1 MKTICA
7 FVRQNMSY
15 YKRDTAACLAAVI
28 FVAALL
34 SGTGSLLYSSRMGN
48 LENNRLIYGDWNYY
62 TLKTGPLMQELRE
75 GGRHP
80 DYDIVSYGC
89 VEMKKVLT
97 QP

>member
-1 MKTICA
+1 
-7 FVRQNMSY
+7 MSY

-62 TLKTGPLMQELRE
+62 TLKPGL
-75 GGRHP
+75 
-80 DYDIVSYGC
+80 
-89 VEMKKVLT
+89 
-97 QP
+97 

>member
-62 TLKTGPLMQELRE
+62 TLKTGPLMQELRFSARRIQRAIRE
-75 GGRHP
+75 QRP
-80 DYDIVSYGC
+80 
-89 VEMKKVLT
+89 VESIPFILI
-97 QP
+97 P

>member
-62 TLKTGPLMQELRE
+62 TLRYCFLWLRGNE
-75 GGRHP
+75 KGAHSARPDHP
-80 DYDIVSYGC
+80 YVWR
-89 VEMKKVLT
+89 
-97 QP
+97 

>member
-34 SGTGSLLYSSRMGN
+34 SGTGSLLYSKPG
-48 LENNRLIYGDWNYY
+48 L
-62 TLKTGPLMQELRE
+62 
-75 GGRHP
+75 
-80 DYDIVSYGC
+80 
-89 VEMKKVLT
+89 
-97 QP
+97 